1 MQANTVSNCQAGKFL
16 ARLKTVVPAMT
27 ICLGLSACSLFSSE
41 ESVREVEVP
50 VKTNDMA
57 IDVGLS
63 DIHRCSRISPQ
74 ITVTDPP
81 AGTTSYAVRLVEF
94 TRDGERYLGG
104 GTWQADGSGI
114 IPEGGLTLHY
124 RGPCPQRGRTGSFA
138 YVVSAMGQDKIQP
151 LAVRLYKFDQE

>member
-1 MQANTVSNCQAGKFL
+1 MQTNTFSHRQSGKFF
-16 ARLKTVVPAMT
+16 ACLKTIVPAMA

-41 ESVREVEVP
+41 EPVQEVEVP
-50 VKTNDMA
+50 VKANDMSLE
-57 IDVGLS
+57 VSLS

-74 ITVTDPP
+74 ITVIDPP
-81 AGTTSYAVRLVEF
+81 AGTTSYAVRLIEF

-104 GTWQADGSGI
+104 GTWPADTSGI

-124 RGPCPQRGRTGSFA
+124 RGPCPQRGRSGSFA

-151 LAVRLYKFDQE
+151 MAVRLYKFEQE

>member
-1 MQANTVSNCQAGKFL
+1 MQGFTVSRRLAGKFFFGL
-16 ARLKTVVPAMT
+16 GTVVPAMT
-27 ICLGLSACSLFSSE
+27 MCLGLAACSLFSE
-41 ESVREVEVP
+41 DEPGREVEIP
-50 VKTNDMA
+50 AKNNDMTL
-57 IDVGLS
+57 DVSLS

-104 GTWQADGSGI
+104 GTWNADDSGV

-124 RGPCPQRGRTGSFA
+124 RGPCPPRGKTGSFA

-151 LAVRLYKFDQE
+151 LAVRLYKFEQE